1 MLRKY
6 QLNTLNMD
14 RFKELIQSP
23 KPVLVDF
30 YAEWCGPC
38 QIMKPRLLDVAER
51 IGENAKVVEIDVD
64 REKEI
69 AERYRIQSVPTFI
82 IFKNGEQL
90 WRQSG
95 VISTIALLQLL
106 QDYQ

>member
-1 MLRKY
+1 
-6 QLNTLNMD
+6 MD
-14 RFKELIQSP
+14 RFREQIQSP
-23 KPVLVDF
+23 IPVLVDF

-38 QIMKPRLLDVAER
+38 KMMKPRLLDVAER
-51 IGENAKVVEIDVD
+51 MSGKAKVIEIDVD
-64 REKEI
+64 KEKEL

-95 VISTIALLQLL
+95 AISTIALLQLL
-106 QDYQ
+106 TDYQ

>member
-1 MLRKY
+1 
-6 QLNTLNMD
+6 MD
-14 RFKELIQSP
+14 RLKELIQSP

-38 QIMKPRLLDVAER
+38 KIMKPRLLDVAER
-51 IGENAKVVEIDVD
+51 IGADAKIVEIDVD

-69 AERYRIQSVPTFI
+69 AERCRIQSVPTFI
-82 IFKNGEQL
+82 IYKNGEQL
-90 WRQSG
+90 WRQTG

-106 QDYQ
+106 KDYQ

>member
-1 MLRKY
+1 
-6 QLNTLNMD
+6 MD

-51 IGENAKVVEIDVD
+51 MGEKAKIVEIDVD
-64 REKEI
+64 REKNLPNVT
-69 AERYRIQSVPTFI
+69 ASSRFLP
-82 IFKNGEQL
+82 
-90 WRQSG
+90 
-95 VISTIALLQLL
+95 LLYLKTENSCGGKVEPSL
-106 QDYQ
+106 P

>member
-1 MLRKY
+1 
-6 QLNTLNMD
+6 MD

-23 KPVLVDF
+23 KPVSVDF

-51 IGENAKVVEIDVD
+51 MGEKAKIVEIDVD
-64 REKEI
+64 REKEL

-95 VISTIALLQLL
+95 AISTIALLQLL
-106 QDYQ
+106 TDYQ

>member
-1 MLRKY
+1 MEKF
-6 QLNTLNMD
+6 N
-14 RFKELIQSP
+14 ELIQSS

-51 IGENAKVVEIDVD
+51 VGENAKVVQIDID
-64 REKEI
+64 KEKELT
-69 AERYRIQSVPTFI
+69 EHFRIQSVPTLI
-82 IFKNGEQL
+82 IFKKGKQL

-95 VISTIALLQLL
+95 IISTVALTQLL
-106 QDYQ
+106 KDYQ

>member
-1 MLRKY
+1 
-6 QLNTLNMD
+6 MD

-69 AERYRIQSVPTFI
+69 AERYRILSVPTFI
-82 IFKNGEQL
+82 IFKN
-90 WRQSG
+90 
-95 VISTIALLQLL
+95 
-106 QDYQ
+106 

>member
-1 MLRKY
+1 
-6 QLNTLNMD
+6 MD

-51 IGENAKVVEIDVD
+51 MGEKAKIVEIDVD
-64 REKEI
+64 REKEL

-82 IFKNGEQL
+82 IFNNGEQL

-95 VISTIALLQLL
+95 AISTIALLQLL
-106 QDYQ
+106 TDYQ

>member
-1 MLRKY
+1 
-6 QLNTLNMD
+6 MD

-23 KPVLVDF
+23 IPVLVDF

-38 QIMKPRLLDVAER
+38 KTMKPRLLDVAER
-51 IGENAKVVEIDVD
+51 MSGKAKVVEIDVD
-64 REKEI
+64 REKEL

-95 VISTIALLQLL
+95 AISTIALLQLL
-106 QDYQ
+106 TDYQ

>member
-1 MLRKY
+1 
-6 QLNTLNMD
+6 MD
-14 RFKELIQSP
+14 RFKEVIQSP

-38 QIMKPRLLDVAER
+38 KIMKPRLLDVAER
-51 IGENAKVVEIDVD
+51 MGEKAKIVEIDVD
-64 REKEI
+64 REKEL

-95 VISTIALLQLL
+95 AISTIALLQLL
-106 QDYQ
+106 TDYQ

>member
-1 MLRKY
+1 M
-6 QLNTLNMD
+6 NMD
-14 RFKELIQSP
+14 RFKEVIQSP

-51 IGENAKVVEIDVD
+51 MGEKAKVVEIDID
-64 REKEI
+64 REKEL

-95 VISTIALLQLL
+95 IIS
-106 QDYQ
+106 DRKSVV

>member
-1 MLRKY
+1 M
-6 QLNTLNMD
+6 NMD
-14 RFKELIQSP
+14 RFKEVIQSS

-51 IGENAKVVEIDVD
+51 MGEKAKVVEIDID
-64 REKEI
+64 REKEL

-95 VISTIALLQLL
+95 AISTIALIQLL
-106 QDYQ
+106 TDYQ

>member
-1 MLRKY
+1 MEKF
-6 QLNTLNMD
+6 N
-14 RFKELIQSP
+14 ELIQSA

-106 QDYQ
+106 EDYQ

>member
-1 MLRKY
+1 
-6 QLNTLNMD
+6 MD
-14 RFKELIQSP
+14 RFKEQIQSP
-23 KPVLVDF
+23 IPVLVDF

-38 QIMKPRLLDVAER
+38 KMMKPRLLDVAER
-51 IGENAKVVEIDVD
+51 MSGKAKIIEIDVD
-64 REKEI
+64 KEKEL

-95 VISTIALLQLL
+95 AISTIALLQLL
-106 QDYQ
+106 TDYQ

>member
-1 MLRKY
+1 
-6 QLNTLNMD
+6 MD

-51 IGENAKVVEIDVD
+51 IGEKAKIVEIDVD
-64 REKEI
+64 REKEL

-95 VISTIALLQLL
+95 AISTIALLQLL
-106 QDYQ
+106 TDYQ

>member
-1 MLRKY
+1 MI
-6 QLNTLNMD
+6 NMD
-14 RFKELIQSP
+14 RFKEQIQSP
-23 KPVLVDF
+23 IPVLVDF

-38 QIMKPRLLDVAER
+38 KMMKPRLLDVAER
-51 IGENAKVVEIDVD
+51 MSGKAKVIEIDVD
-64 REKEI
+64 KEKEL

-95 VISTIALLQLL
+95 AISTIALLQLL
-106 QDYQ
+106 TDYQ

>member
-1 MLRKY
+1 
-6 QLNTLNMD
+6 MD

-51 IGENAKVVEIDVD
+51 MGEKAKVVEIDVD
-64 REKEI
+64 REKEL

-95 VISTIALLQLL
+95 AISTIALLQLL
-106 QDYQ
+106 TDYQ

>member
-1 MLRKY
+1 MFKKY

-14 RFKELIQSP
+14 RFKELIQTP